1 MYAGVYMCVY
11 MYFSGSLQ
19 HESLQHFKHRSPRD
33 FENLIRY
40 GIDRSDNHHRRRQG
54 HPSRGD
60 AAAVRSGGCRIL
72 RLGTIEEEKRRRVV
86 RLSTAMGPR
95 QGSDFRR
102 EVQLPSTPRIGI
114 ILRTLVIGRWET
126 VGPTRPARNWG

>member
-1 MYAGVYMCVY
+1 MPACMCVY

>member
-1 MYAGVYMCVY
+1 
-11 MYFSGSLQ
+11 MYFSDSLQ